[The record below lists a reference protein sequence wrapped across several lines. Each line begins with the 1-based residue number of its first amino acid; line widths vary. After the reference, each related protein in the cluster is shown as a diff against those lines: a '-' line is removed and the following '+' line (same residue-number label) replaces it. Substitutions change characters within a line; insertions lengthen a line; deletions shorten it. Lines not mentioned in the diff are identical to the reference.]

1 VPFWQLLYRKIWN
14 RDCSLA
20 PRVPFDFL
28 RILLEDKYVERVE
41 RKKLAELIGER
52 VRQFLKLPACR
63 KGRL

>member
-1 VPFWQLLYRKIWN
+1 
-14 RDCSLA
+14 
-20 PRVPFDFL
+20 VPFDFL

-63 KGRL
+63 KGRLCEAPLRSAACWFPAE